1 MPTEELTEELK
12 NQYHYSKKIFS
23 SYSSHINSVEDVFK
37 GDISPLNFKNLR
49 LTGFLEHPSKL
60 SQALLLNL
68 LSNRLII
75 PIRDKKTLDNE

>member
-12 NQYHYSKKIFS
+12 NQYRYSKKIFS

-60 SQALLLNL
+60 SELLLLDL
-68 LSNRLII
+68 LSNRLTIDK
-75 PIRDKKTLDNE
+75 DKKTLDNE

>member
-1 MPTEELTEELK
+1 MPTESTT
-12 NQYHYSKKIFS
+12 FS
-23 SYSSHINSVEDVFK
+23 SYSSHNNSVEDVFK

-49 LTGFLEHPSKL
+49 LTGFLERPSKL

-75 PIRDKKTLDNE
+75 TDKDKKTLDNE

>member
-12 NQYHYSKKIFS
+12 NQYRYSKKIFS

-37 GDISPLNFKNLR
+37 GDISPLNFKNLH

-60 SQALLLNL
+60 SQALLLDL
-68 LSNRLII
+68 FSNRIMI
-75 PIRDKKTLDNE
+75 NKDKKTLDNE